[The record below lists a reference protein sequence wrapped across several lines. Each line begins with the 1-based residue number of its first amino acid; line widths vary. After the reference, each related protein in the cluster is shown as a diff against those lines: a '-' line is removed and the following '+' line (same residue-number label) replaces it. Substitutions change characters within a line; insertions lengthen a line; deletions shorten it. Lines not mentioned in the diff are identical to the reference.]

1 MRTFVRRLVPVV
13 GGRLFHLMKTGEFTG
28 KAAYSIAAYSPSAV
42 CGQQGRRYGGGP
54 AILEPAIAI
63 LIGSPRRMRSTVVN
77 REPSR
82 EPKDRVL
89 VDTEPTTTPALTA

>member
-13 GGRLFHLMKTGEFTG
+13 GGRLFHLMKTGESTG

-54 AILEPAIAI
+54 RNSGARYRNIDWFPAADA
-63 LIGSPRRMRSTVVN
+63 
-77 REPSR
+77 EHSR
-82 EPKDRVL
+82 
-89 VDTEPTTTPALTA
+89 